1 VRVVSVPG
9 FSLELC
15 GGTHVR
21 ATGDIGLVA
30 ITSESGVA
38 AGVRR
43 VEAVTGT
50 GAYEQYAAQQRGYHE
65 LLHTLGADATQ
76 AKAAVERLQA
86 DVKRLTR
93 ELQDAKV
100 KAAMGGGSAGTPG
113 GDDRI
118 ALNGATL
125 IARRADGL
133 DRAGL
138 RTLADSLK
146 DKLGSGVVV
155 LASEADGKVSLVVS
169 VSKDLIGKVQAGQ
182 VVKQIA
188 PIVGGGGGGRP
199 DFAEAGGKD
208 PGKIA
213 DLLRESRVVV
223 ERMLGTAGG

>member
-1 VRVVSVPG
+1 
-9 FSLELC
+9 
-15 GGTHVR
+15 
-21 ATGDIGLVA
+21 
-30 ITSESGVA
+30 
-38 AGVRR
+38 
-43 VEAVTGT
+43 
-50 GAYEQYAAQQRGYHE
+50 
-65 LLHTLGADATQ
+65 
-76 AKAAVERLQA
+76 
-86 DVKRLTR
+86 VKRLTR

-100 KAAMGGGSAGTPG
+100 KAAMGGGKGTAAG

-118 ALNGATL
+118 ALNGAAL

-138 RTLADSLK
+138 RTLADSLR
-146 DKLGSGVVV
+146 DTLGSGVVV

-213 DLLRESRVVV
+213 DLLKESRVVV